1 MAVSRPRHRG
11 AGASRARRAE
21 ARGARPAP
29 WFRARALLFASL
41 ALAAPSRASSEG
53 TGDDVSSVSVSVSGD
68 GLRDVPFETTPLPGF
83 DALDASV
90 TSVPTTIGGRV
101 DWLGGVAVRFP
112 GVVPETGQSWND
124 FGGWSTLVGDK
135 RGERLWTLTDN
146 YAYLLRV
153 ELDLD
158 EQSSTLTNVRAIRN
172 ATDFAILVPA
182 DETRLAST
190 RQATT
195 TRGDEQFGDND
206 GAVKVARRVD
216 VESIVSIPVVPVA
229 DREQRDDT
237 SANASINPSDA
248 TSDATGDATGDATSE
263 DGDYAQSGGLLA
275 DFAVGVEDSWELPA
289 NDVIRF
295 RSGRRHAWTDVPGAD
310 DALNACDAN
319 LGPEALVWLP
329 KAGTKPATLVTF
341 CETPAKKQTHTAN
354 AIERRDDA
362 VFGFAFPLRDDEDET
377 ETLAS
382 DDFPQKQKQKR
393 DVFFFNLVNVDEDCG
408 LSDATV
414 TPDGVFVL
422 LLYHCYSYPPGHEFE
437 FGTGTHS
444 TQIRVA
450 RTTELRGV
458 LGGSEDAGD
467 DDSASATAS
476 RPKSVKARLLA
487 RWSGKEGCPLTNMEG
502 IHAVV
507 SENGEDIDLVLV
519 SDNNLQPDDPTQ
531 IVRMQLVGGAD
542 VPDEIADAFETDSAR
557 EARKIYTAA
566 LDGPNDVFDAP
577 RAALGDAF
585 STRDERAKAPN
596 ANANAQKNSLWS
608 FFPFS
613 SFARDASGDEET
625 YAEFME
631 RRRNETVTRG
641 GVFRAFPPDA
651 ETGIDF
657 LEDAIEN
664 DAALIERLKAGSDE
678 DAYDA
683 IKRERGTILAQ
694 LRAMS
699 LLTLAATLAT
709 SAVVAVAALAA
720 ASVARKASFA
730 GGTTEELRPLGVAGG
745 VAYPKPYGYSEEY
758 EYDAV

>member
-1 MAVSRPRHRG
+1 MSRPRHRG

-53 TGDDVSSVSVSVSGD
+53 TGDDGASVSVSVSRD

-83 DALDASV
+83 DARDASV

-101 DWLGGVAVRFP
+101 DWLGGVSVRFP
-112 GVVPETGQSWND
+112 GLVPETGQSWND

-216 VESIVSIPVVPVA
+216 VESIVSIPVVPVE

-237 SANASINPSDA
+237 SANASINPGDA
-248 TSDATGDATGDATSE
+248 TSDATGDATGE

-295 RSGRRHAWTDVPGAD
+295 RSGRRRAWTDVPGAD

-329 KAGTKPATLVTF
+329 KTGSEPATLVTF
-341 CETPAKKQTHTAN
+341 CETPAKKQTYTAN
-354 AIERRDDA
+354 ALERRDDA
-362 VFGFAFPLRDDEDET
+362 VFGFAFPLRDDADET
-377 ETLAS
+377 ETRNPT
-382 DDFPQKQKQKR
+382 DERK

-408 LSDATV
+408 LSDATT

-422 LLYHCYSYPPGHEFE
+422 LLYHCYSYPPGHELE

-458 LGGSEDAGD
+458 LHDDDDGGSDASSID
-467 DDSASATAS
+467 DDSTSAGSFAS

-531 IVRMQLVGGAD
+531 IVRMRLVGGAD
-542 VPDEIADAFETDSAR
+542 VPDDIADAYETDSAR
-557 EARKIYTAA
+557 EARKVYAR
-566 LDGPNDVFDAP
+566 DGPNGVFDAP
-577 RAALGDAF
+577 IAALGDAF
-585 STRDERAKAPN
+585 STRDEED
-596 ANANAQKNSLWS
+596 ANAQKSSLWS

-613 SFARDASGDEET
+613 SFAGDQPRGDGVDEAT
-625 YAEFME
+625 YDEFME
-631 RRRNETVTRG
+631 RRRNETRG

-720 ASVARKASFA
+720 ASVARKASA
-730 GGTTEELRPLGVAGG
+730 ANGTTEELRPLGVAGG

>member
-1 MAVSRPRHRG
+1 
-11 AGASRARRAE
+11 
-21 ARGARPAP
+21 
-29 WFRARALLFASL
+29 
-41 ALAAPSRASSEG
+41 
-53 TGDDVSSVSVSVSGD
+53 
-68 GLRDVPFETTPLPGF
+68 
-83 DALDASV
+83 
-90 TSVPTTIGGRV
+90 
-101 DWLGGVAVRFP
+101 
-112 GVVPETGQSWND
+112 
-124 FGGWSTLVGDK
+124 
-135 RGERLWTLTDN
+135 
-146 YAYLLRV
+146 
-153 ELDLD
+153 
-158 EQSSTLTNVRAIRN
+158 
-172 ATDFAILVPA
+172 
-182 DETRLAST
+182 
-190 RQATT
+190 
-195 TRGDEQFGDND
+195 
-206 GAVKVARRVD
+206 
-216 VESIVSIPVVPVA
+216 
-229 DREQRDDT
+229 
-237 SANASINPSDA
+237 
-248 TSDATGDATGDATSE
+248 
-263 DGDYAQSGGLLA
+263 
-275 DFAVGVEDSWELPA
+275 
-289 NDVIRF
+289 
-295 RSGRRHAWTDVPGAD
+295 
-310 DALNACDAN
+310 
-319 LGPEALVWLP
+319 
-329 KAGTKPATLVTF
+329 
-341 CETPAKKQTHTAN
+341 
-354 AIERRDDA
+354 

-377 ETLAS
+377 ETLAA
-382 DDFPQKQKQKR
+382 DERK

-408 LSDATV
+408 LSDATT

-422 LLYHCYSYPPGHEFE
+422 LLYHCYSYPPGHELE

-458 LGGSEDAGD
+458 LDDDDAGD
-467 DDSASATAS
+467 DDSASERSSS

-531 IVRMQLVGGAD
+531 IVRMRLVGGAD

-557 EARKIYTAA
+557 EARKIYAAA

-585 STRDERAKAPN
+585 STRDERAATN
-596 ANANAQKNSLWS
+596 NDAQKNSLWS

-613 SFARDASGDEET
+613 SFAGDASGDGVDEET
-625 YAEFME
+625 YDEFME

-720 ASVARKASFA
+720 ASVARKASA
-730 GGTTEELRPLGVAGG
+730 ANGTTEELRPLGVAGG

>member
-83 DALDASV
+83 DARDASV

-112 GVVPETGQSWND
+112 GLVPETGQSWND

-195 TRGDEQFGDND
+195 KRGDEQFGDND

-216 VESIVSIPVVPVA
+216 VESIVSIPVVPVE

-237 SANASINPSDA
+237 SANASINP
-248 TSDATGDATGDATSE
+248 GDATSE

-341 CETPAKKQTHTAN
+341 CETPAKKQTDTAN

-377 ETLAS
+377 ETLAA
-382 DDFPQKQKQKR
+382 DERK

-422 LLYHCYSYPPGHEFE
+422 LLYHCYSYPPGHELE

-458 LGGSEDAGD
+458 LHDDDAGD
-467 DDSASATAS
+467 DNSTSAGPS

-531 IVRMQLVGGAD
+531 IVRMRLVGGAD

-557 EARKIYTAA
+557 EARKIYAR
-566 LDGPNDVFDAP
+566 DGPNGVFDAP
-577 RAALGDAF
+577 LAALGDAF
-585 STRDERAKAPN
+585 STRDERAKAP
-596 ANANAQKNSLWS
+596 NANAQKNSLWS

-613 SFARDASGDEET
+613 SFARDASGDGIDEET
-625 YAEFME
+625 YDKFME
-631 RRRNETVTRG
+631 RRRNETVSSGTRPSP
-641 GVFRAFPPDA
+641 FRAFPPDA

-657 LEDAIEN
+657 LEDAIES

-720 ASVARKASFA
+720 ASVARKASA
-730 GGTTEELRPLGVAGG
+730 ANGTTEELRPLGVAGG

>member
-1 MAVSRPRHRG
+1 MSRPRHRG

-83 DALDASV
+83 DARDASV

-112 GVVPETGQSWND
+112 GLVPETGQSWND
-124 FGGWSTLVGDK
+124 FGGWSTLVGDA

-195 TRGDEQFGDND
+195 KRGDEQFGDND

-216 VESIVSIPVVPVA
+216 VESIVSIPVVPVEN
-229 DREQRDDT
+229 REQRDDT
-237 SANASINPSDA
+237 SANASINP
-248 TSDATGDATGDATSE
+248 GDATGDATSDATGE

-329 KAGTKPATLVTF
+329 KAGSEPATLVTF
-341 CETPAKKQTHTAN
+341 CETPAKKQTDTAD

-377 ETLAS
+377 ETLAT
-382 DDFPQKQKQKR
+382 DERQ

-422 LLYHCYSYPPGHEFE
+422 LLYHCYSYPPGHELE

-458 LGGSEDAGD
+458 LHDDDAGD
-467 DDSASATAS
+467 DDSASAAAS

-531 IVRMQLVGGAD
+531 IVRMRLVGGAD
-542 VPDEIADAFETDSAR
+542 VSDEIADAFETDSAR
-557 EARKIYTAA
+557 EARKIYAAA

-585 STRDERAKAPN
+585 STRDERAATN
-596 ANANAQKNSLWS
+596 NDAQKNSLWS

-613 SFARDASGDEET
+613 SFAGDQPRGDGVDEAT
-625 YAEFME
+625 YDEFME
-631 RRRNETVTRG
+631 RRRNETVSSGTRPYP
-641 GVFRAFPPDA
+641 FRAFPPDA

-664 DAALIERLKAGSDE
+664 DAALIERLKVSRSDE

-720 ASVARKASFA
+720 NSVARKATYA
-730 GGTTEELRPLGVAGG
+730 NGTTEELRPLGVAGG

>member
-1 MAVSRPRHRG
+1 MSRPRHRG

-53 TGDDVSSVSVSVSGD
+53 TGDDGASVSVSVSGD

-83 DALDASV
+83 DARDASV

-112 GVVPETGQSWND
+112 GLVPETGQMWND
-124 FGGWSTLVGDK
+124 FGGWSALVGDA

-146 YAYLLRV
+146 YAYLLRL

-158 EQSSTLTNVRAIRN
+158 PETESLTNVRAIRN

-182 DETRLAST
+182 NETRLAST
-190 RQATT
+190 RGATT
-195 TRGDEQFGDND
+195 TKGDEAFGDND

-216 VESIVSIPVVPVA
+216 VESIVSIPVAPVE
-229 DREQRDDT
+229 DSEQRDEKNA
-237 SANASINPSDA
+237 SANASSDV
-248 TSDATGDATGDATSE
+248 TGE
-263 DGDYAQSGGLLA
+263 DGDYVDRGGLLA

-295 RSGRRHAWTDVPGAD
+295 RRGRRDAWTDVPGAD

-329 KAGTKPATLVTF
+329 KAGTEPATLVTF
-341 CETPAKKQTHTAN
+341 CETPAKKKKKTAN
-354 AIERRDDA
+354 AIESRDDA
-362 VFGFAFPLRDDEDET
+362 VRGFAFPLRDDDDDSSALATDE
-377 ETLAS
+377 
-382 DDFPQKQKQKR
+382 PKR
-393 DVFFFNLVNVDEDCG
+393 KRNEKRKKVFFFDLVNVDEDCG

-422 LLYHCYSYPPGHEFE
+422 LLYHCYSYPPGKELE

-450 RTTELRGV
+450 RTAELRGV
-458 LGGSEDAGD
+458 FEDNVVD
-467 DDSASATAS
+467 DASSIDASSALTEP
-476 RPKSVKARLLA
+476 RSVKARLLA
-487 RWSGKEGCPLTNMEG
+487 RWSGAEGCPLTNMEG

-507 SENGEDIDLVLV
+507 SGDGRDIDLVLV
-519 SDNNLQPDDPTQ
+519 SDNNLQPNDPTQ
-531 IVRMQLVGGAD
+531 IVRLRLVGGAD
-542 VPDEIADAFETDSAR
+542 VPDDVADAAETETAR
-557 EARKIYTAA
+557 EARRIYAR
-566 LDGPNDVFDAP
+566 DGDGSGDVFAEKADPTADPTPIESVDASSAGAVAAT
-577 RAALGDAF
+577 RAFSALGDAF
-585 STRDERAKAPN
+585 
-596 ANANAQKNSLWS
+596 
-608 FFPFS
+608 
-613 SFARDASGDEET
+613 
-625 YAEFME
+625 MV
-631 RRRNETVTRG
+631 RRRNETASGTRPEPSTLLSAKTTRG
-641 GVFRAFPPDA
+641 GGYVFQSAFPPDA

-657 LEDAIEN
+657 LEDAIDA
-664 DAALIERLKAGSDE
+664 DAAFIERLSSGSDD
-678 DAYDA
+678 DAYEA
-683 IKRERGTILAQ
+683 IERERGTILAQ

-699 LLTLAATLAT
+699 LLTLAATLTT

-720 ASVARKASFA
+720 ASVARKARA
-730 GGTTEELRPLGVAGG
+730 GGTLEELRPLGVAGG

-758 EYDAV
+758 EYNAV

>member
-1 MAVSRPRHRG
+1 M
-11 AGASRARRAE
+11 
-21 ARGARPAP
+21 
-29 WFRARALLFASL
+29 
-41 ALAAPSRASSEG
+41 
-53 TGDDVSSVSVSVSGD
+53 
-68 GLRDVPFETTPLPGF
+68 
-83 DALDASV
+83 
-90 TSVPTTIGGRV
+90 
-101 DWLGGVAVRFP
+101 
-112 GVVPETGQSWND
+112 
-124 FGGWSTLVGDK
+124 
-135 RGERLWTLTDN
+135 
-146 YAYLLRV
+146 
-153 ELDLD
+153 
-158 EQSSTLTNVRAIRN
+158 RAIRN

-195 TRGDEQFGDND
+195 TPGDEQFGDND

-216 VESIVSIPVVPVA
+216 VESIVSIP
-229 DREQRDDT
+229 
-237 SANASINPSDA
+237 DA
-248 TSDATGDATGDATSE
+248 TSDATGDATGE

-329 KAGTKPATLVTF
+329 KTGSEPATLVTF
-341 CETPAKKQTHTAN
+341 CETPAKKQTYTAN
-354 AIERRDDA
+354 ALESRDDA

-377 ETLAS
+377 ETLAT
-382 DDFPQKQKQKR
+382 DERK

-408 LSDATV
+408 LSDATT

-422 LLYHCYSYPPGHEFE
+422 LLYHCYSYPPGHELE

-458 LGGSEDAGD
+458 LHDDDDGGSDASSID
-467 DDSASATAS
+467 DDSTSAGSFAS

-531 IVRMQLVGGAD
+531 IVRMRLVGGAD
-542 VPDEIADAFETDSAR
+542 VPDDIADAYETDSAR
-557 EARKIYTAA
+557 EARKVYAR
-566 LDGPNDVFDAP
+566 DGPNGVFDAP
-577 RAALGDAF
+577 IAALGDAF
-585 STRDERAKAPN
+585 STRDEED
-596 ANANAQKNSLWS
+596 ANAQKSYLWS

-613 SFARDASGDEET
+613 SFAGDQPRGDGVYEAT
-625 YAEFME
+625 YDEFME
-631 RRRNETVTRG
+631 RRRNETRG

-720 ASVARKASFA
+720 ASVARKASA
-730 GGTTEELRPLGVAGG
+730 ANGTTEELRPLGVAGG

>member
-1 MAVSRPRHRG
+1 MSRPRHRG
-11 AGASRARRAE
+11 AGASRARRVE

-53 TGDDVSSVSVSVSGD
+53 TGDDGASVSVSVSGD

-83 DALDASV
+83 DARDASV

-101 DWLGGVAVRFP
+101 DWLGGVSVRFP
-112 GVVPETGQSWND
+112 GLVPETGQSWND
-124 FGGWSTLVGDK
+124 FGGWSTLVGDT

-158 EQSSTLTNVRAIRN
+158 ERSSTLTNVRAIRN

-195 TRGDEQFGDND
+195 TRGDERFGDND
-206 GAVKVARRVD
+206 GAVKVATRVD
-216 VESIVSIPVVPVA
+216 VESIVSIPVVPVEG
-229 DREQRDDT
+229 REQRDDT
-237 SANASINPSDA
+237 SLNASINPGDATSDA
-248 TSDATGDATGDATSE
+248 TSDATGE

-295 RSGRRHAWTDVPGAD
+295 RSGRRRAWTDVPGAD

-329 KAGTKPATLVTF
+329 KAGSEPATLVTF

-362 VFGFAFPLRDDEDET
+362 VFGFAFPLRDDVDET
-377 ETLAS
+377 ETLAA
-382 DDFPQKQKQKR
+382 DERK

-422 LLYHCYSYPPGHEFE
+422 LLYHCYSYPPGHELE

-458 LGGSEDAGD
+458 LGGSDDAGD
-467 DDSASATAS
+467 DDSASAGSS
-476 RPKSVKARLLA
+476 RPKYVRARLLA
-487 RWSGKEGCPLTNMEG
+487 RWSGKDGCPLTNMEG

-531 IVRMQLVGGAD
+531 IVRMRLVGGAD

-557 EARKIYTAA
+557 EARKVYAR
-566 LDGPNDVFDAP
+566 DGPNDVFDAP
-577 RAALGDAF
+577 LAALGDAF
-585 STRDERAKAPN
+585 STRDKRAKAPN
-596 ANANAQKNSLWS
+596 ANANAQKKSLWS

-613 SFARDASGDEET
+613 SFARDRPRGDGVDEAT
-625 YAEFME
+625 YDEFLE
-631 RRRNETVTRG
+631 RRRNETRG

-720 ASVARKASFA
+720 ASVARKASA
-730 GGTTEELRPLGVAGG
+730 ANGTTEELRPLGVAGG

>member
-1 MAVSRPRHRG
+1 M
-11 AGASRARRAE
+11 
-21 ARGARPAP
+21 
-29 WFRARALLFASL
+29 
-41 ALAAPSRASSEG
+41 
-53 TGDDVSSVSVSVSGD
+53 
-68 GLRDVPFETTPLPGF
+68 
-83 DALDASV
+83 
-90 TSVPTTIGGRV
+90 
-101 DWLGGVAVRFP
+101 
-112 GVVPETGQSWND
+112 
-124 FGGWSTLVGDK
+124 
-135 RGERLWTLTDN
+135 
-146 YAYLLRV
+146 
-153 ELDLD
+153 
-158 EQSSTLTNVRAIRN
+158 
-172 ATDFAILVPA
+172 
-182 DETRLAST
+182 
-190 RQATT
+190 
-195 TRGDEQFGDND
+195 
-206 GAVKVARRVD
+206 
-216 VESIVSIPVVPVA
+216 
-229 DREQRDDT
+229 
-237 SANASINPSDA
+237 
-248 TSDATGDATGDATSE
+248 
-263 DGDYAQSGGLLA
+263 
-275 DFAVGVEDSWELPA
+275 
-289 NDVIRF
+289 
-295 RSGRRHAWTDVPGAD
+295 
-310 DALNACDAN
+310 
-319 LGPEALVWLP
+319 
-329 KAGTKPATLVTF
+329 
-341 CETPAKKQTHTAN
+341 
-354 AIERRDDA
+354 
-362 VFGFAFPLRDDEDET
+362 
-377 ETLAS
+377 
-382 DDFPQKQKQKR
+382 
-393 DVFFFNLVNVDEDCG
+393 
-408 LSDATV
+408 
-414 TPDGVFVL
+414 
-422 LLYHCYSYPPGHEFE
+422 
-437 FGTGTHS
+437 
-444 TQIRVA
+444 
-450 RTTELRGV
+450 
-458 LGGSEDAGD
+458 
-467 DDSASATAS
+467 
-476 RPKSVKARLLA
+476 
-487 RWSGKEGCPLTNMEG
+487 TNMEG

-631 RRRNETVTRG
+631 RRRNDTVTRG

>member
-1 MAVSRPRHRG
+1 
-11 AGASRARRAE
+11 
-21 ARGARPAP
+21 
-29 WFRARALLFASL
+29 
-41 ALAAPSRASSEG
+41 
-53 TGDDVSSVSVSVSGD
+53 
-68 GLRDVPFETTPLPGF
+68 
-83 DALDASV
+83 
-90 TSVPTTIGGRV
+90 
-101 DWLGGVAVRFP
+101 
-112 GVVPETGQSWND
+112 
-124 FGGWSTLVGDK
+124 
-135 RGERLWTLTDN
+135 
-146 YAYLLRV
+146 
-153 ELDLD
+153 
-158 EQSSTLTNVRAIRN
+158 
-172 ATDFAILVPA
+172 
-182 DETRLAST
+182 
-190 RQATT
+190 
-195 TRGDEQFGDND
+195 
-206 GAVKVARRVD
+206 VD
-216 VESIVSIPVVPVA
+216 VESIVSIPVVPVE

-237 SANASINPSDA
+237 SANASINPGDATGDA
-248 TSDATGDATGDATSE
+248 TSDATGDVTGE

-329 KAGTKPATLVTF
+329 KAGSEPATLVTF
-341 CETPAKKQTHTAN
+341 CETPAKKQTDTAN

-377 ETLAS
+377 ETLAA
-382 DDFPQKQKQKR
+382 DERK

-408 LSDATV
+408 LSDATT

-422 LLYHCYSYPPGHEFE
+422 LLYHCYSYPPGHELE

-458 LGGSEDAGD
+458 LDDDDAGD
-467 DDSASATAS
+467 DDSASERSSS

-531 IVRMQLVGGAD
+531 IVRMRLVGGAD

-557 EARKIYTAA
+557 EARKIYAAA

-585 STRDERAKAPN
+585 STRDERAATN
-596 ANANAQKNSLWS
+596 NDAQKNSLWS

-613 SFARDASGDEET
+613 SFAGDASGDGVDEET
-625 YAEFME
+625 YDEFME

-709 SAVVAVAALAA
+709 CAVVAVAALAA
-720 ASVARKASFA
+720 ASVARKASA
-730 GGTTEELRPLGVAGG
+730 ANGTTEELRPLGVAGG

>member
-1 MAVSRPRHRG
+1 VSRPRHRG

-53 TGDDVSSVSVSVSGD
+53 TGDDGASVSVSVSRD

-83 DALDASV
+83 DARDASV

-101 DWLGGVAVRFP
+101 DWLGGVSVRFP
-112 GVVPETGQSWND
+112 GLVPETGQSWND

-153 ELDLD
+153 ELELD

-195 TRGDEQFGDND
+195 TPGDEQFGDND

-216 VESIVSIPVVPVA
+216 VESIVSIP
-229 DREQRDDT
+229 
-237 SANASINPSDA
+237 DA
-248 TSDATGDATGDATSE
+248 TSDATGDATGE

-329 KAGTKPATLVTF
+329 KTGSEPATLVTF

-354 AIERRDDA
+354 ALESRDDA
-362 VFGFAFPLRDDEDET
+362 VFGFAFPLRDDVDET
-377 ETLAS
+377 ETLAT
-382 DDFPQKQKQKR
+382 DERK

-408 LSDATV
+408 LSDATT

-422 LLYHCYSYPPGHEFE
+422 LLYHCYSYPPGHELE

-458 LGGSEDAGD
+458 LHDDDDGGSDASSID
-467 DDSASATAS
+467 DDSTSAGSFAS

-531 IVRMQLVGGAD
+531 IVRMRLVGGAD
-542 VPDEIADAFETDSAR
+542 VPDDIADAYETDSAR
-557 EARKIYTAA
+557 EARKVYAR
-566 LDGPNDVFDAP
+566 DGPNGVFDAP
-577 RAALGDAF
+577 LAALGDAF
-585 STRDERAKAPN
+585 STRDEED
-596 ANANAQKNSLWS
+596 ANAQKSSLWS

-613 SFARDASGDEET
+613 SFARDRPRGDGVDEAT
-625 YAEFME
+625 YDAFME
-631 RRRNETVTRG
+631 RRRNQTRG

-720 ASVARKASFA
+720 ASVARKARER
-730 GGTTEELRPLGVAGG
+730 GTLEELRPLGVAGG